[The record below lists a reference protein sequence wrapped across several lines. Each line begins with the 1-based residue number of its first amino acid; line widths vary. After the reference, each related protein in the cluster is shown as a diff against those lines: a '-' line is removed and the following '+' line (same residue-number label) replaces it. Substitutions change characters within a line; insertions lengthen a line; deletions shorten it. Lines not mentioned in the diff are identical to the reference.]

1 MKKLLG
7 IMVLGLFLSACASN
21 DKIVNSGKLK
31 QNLTKSELQDV
42 LFNSYPGDDPFI
54 PGGGSLFI
62 NENNA
67 EIIWGSN
74 KNTYYVFRFVSET
87 VSCGMVL
94 CKLGNGGLESWHSS
108 LKAAKASLPKKELN
122 QTEQTS
128 NTSITNSST
137 SSSSTSTSTSSSGSY
152 NSTKYAICYG
162 EMTRA
167 HKKRGFHKRNRVA
180 SIKVKET
187 VCKAYAKGEI
197 NNYEGKG
204 L

>member
-1 MKKLLG
+1 
-7 IMVLGLFLSACASN
+7 MVLGLFLSACASN

-122 QTEQTS
+122 QTDQTN

-137 SSSSTSTSTSSSGSY
+137 SSSSTITSTSSSGSY